1 MFESIFCY
9 RKSWCWSGSFLSQL
23 VPLLVCGHSACFNL
37 PAYLGCPLIRGVK
50 GKFNFLFNR
59 STNSSVAEVL
69 FRYAL
74 AILKSIEEKLLRQND
89 YMSIFSTFRA
99 EVESLSDVKKL
110 TQVSGL
116 GMTAFAKQSLK
127 FIATDPKLVIH
138 SLYLWKYFPRLHFM
152 ILIPSLYGQ

>member
-1 MFESIFCY
+1 
-9 RKSWCWSGSFLSQL
+9 L

-50 GKFNFLFNR
+50 GKFIFLFNR
-59 STNSSVAEVL
+59 STNSSIAEVL

-116 GMTAFAKQSLK
+116 GSTAFAKQSLK
-127 FIATDPKLVIH
+127 FKAFFILNMFFPTDPSIVFH
-138 SLYLWKYFPRLHFM
+138 TLYSSNYFARLHFM
-152 ILIPSLYGQ
+152 I